1 MKLDKTYIGLIAFLL
16 VALIAMFGAYRF
28 VTNHQNYGP
37 SIGVVRLDDVLEMN
51 PSYEDY
57 KLAKDELSQL
67 QHQYSMEQM
76 ALNQKAQLQ
85 EEQLKNVALNDT
97 LTDALNVELQ
107 TRIGIKEQELNQK
120 LNAKRAELSAKYL
133 SELKEAHNAYDL
145 EIVNLQL
152 DLYAFDSRIYID
164 EAQKNAADAEKAEK
178 EARLKALLE
187 KRKPSNVDIEQIQ
200 QKIQSELEPMKR
212 EGEAELKQY
221 AETIQADLAKKRDTM
236 MQTQVQEV
244 MAKHNLPVPQ
254 EWNDSWAQRLSDKEA
269 EVNALHDALLEDIR
283 MRASV
288 VANEQQL
295 DLVLIDDGGNI
306 KGLDITDAIKASY
319 RVQ

>member
-28 VTNHQNYGP
+28 VTNHQNNGL

-178 EARLKALLE
+178 EARLRALLE

>member
-1 MKLDKTYIGLIAFLL
+1 MKLNKTYIGLIAFLL

-28 VTNHQNYGP
+28 VTNHQNNGL

-85 EEQLKNVALNDT
+85 EEQLKNVALNNT

-187 KRKPSNVDIEQIQ
+187 KRKPSNVDIETIQ

-221 AETIQADLAKKRDTM
+221 AETIQADLAQKRDTM

>member
-1 MKLDKTYIGLIAFLL
+1 MKLNKTYIGLIAFLL
-16 VALIAMFGAYRF
+16 VASVAMFSAYRF
-28 VTNHQNYGP
+28 VTNHQNNGP